1 MHSLTS
7 IDDWLTVIWAHA
19 LQQAHWSLRLSLL
32 QPLALQLPQ
41 LLWSDAATLRMEHH
55 ALQRM
60 PRKSEAVAVA
70 PECLSVQ
77 AWEQNH
83 AAHSA
88 RCSSVA
94 AQQAA

>member
-1 MHSLTS
+1 MHNLTLM
-7 IDDWLTVIWAHA
+7 DDCSTAIWAHA

-41 LLWSDAATLRMEHH
+41 LLWLDAATLRMKYH

-60 PRKSEAVAVA
+60 PRKCGAVAVA

-77 AWEQNH
+77 A
-83 AAHSA
+83 
-88 RCSSVA
+88 
-94 AQQAA
+94 